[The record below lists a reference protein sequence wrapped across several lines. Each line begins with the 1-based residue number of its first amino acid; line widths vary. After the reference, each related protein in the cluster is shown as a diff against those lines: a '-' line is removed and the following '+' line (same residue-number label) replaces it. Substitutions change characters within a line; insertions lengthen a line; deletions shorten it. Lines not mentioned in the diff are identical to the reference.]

1 MPPSFH
7 INKVVSHYAGILSVG
22 IVMTIFFL
30 FNVVATPLL
39 NSGDDTYMLYTLSG
53 GYGEPP
59 TNLLHYN
66 HIWHLWLGGIV
77 SKLFQLAPAINWYTI
92 ILLLF
97 HLAGCSAIL
106 YVLLKKAKPLTAIF
120 FFLLLFVF
128 IEARHLLS
136 LSFTGTAFVLA
147 TGAMSL
153 LVYLL
158 QQSTRLGGTVLFALV
173 LLLLAGM
180 LRLQIVWLVIA
191 LFASVVITVFNR
203 QQIIRW
209 GLLVAVLFVSLWGL
223 NKLHEQYYT
232 RHIDGW
238 KEQEKFR
245 QALFYGYNR
254 QLVNNTGNS
263 VFTDSAE
270 AQLFFA
276 GFLYDSVRFNT
287 EKINKISRGITRS
300 RSFTSKEDL
309 KGLYWFFI
317 ELRVYI
323 ALFAVLI
330 FVLMYQRRYRIIQK
344 WFLSFL
350 AFLAIHA
357 YLFIY
362 LKVTLPIHYGLL
374 SFLLIAL
381 VLQFK
386 KEQDFFTSI
395 KKLSIPLI
403 ILFVLLFGW
412 MGKRLVTENED
423 NKNKYQRFLCATT
436 ELGMNTDKLFIA
448 TDDAF
453 PLNYFYIWNTPK
465 EYPAANLLYKD
476 RLITHTYLQTLKRF
490 RITNLQEALLNNKKV
505 FLLGTALPALEKSA
519 EPAQLSPPFPVFRC
533 MEVRQLNK
541 KE

>member
-1 MPPSFH
+1 MLKERKYCLLSLLITSCCF
-7 INKVVSHYAGILSVG
+7 ILLNLV
-22 IVMTIFFL
+22 F
-30 FNVVATPLL
+30 TPLL
-39 NSGDDTYMLYTLSG
+39 NSGDDTYMLYTLGG
-53 GYGEPP
+53 GYGESPS
-59 TNLLHYN
+59 NLLHYN
-66 HIWHLWLGGIV
+66 YGWHYWLGIIV
-77 SKLFQLAPAINWYTI
+77 SKLFQLAPGINWYTI
-92 ILLLF
+92 LLLLF
-97 HLAGCSAIL
+97 HLAGCSAVL
-106 YVLLKKAKPLTAIF
+106 YVLLKMMKPQTAIF
-120 FFLLLFVF
+120 FFVLLFVF
-128 IEARHLLS
+128 IEARQLLS

-147 TGAMSL
+147 IGAMIL
-153 LVYLL
+153 LVYQL
-158 QQSTRLGGTVLFALV
+158 QQSMRLGGTVIFTFG

-191 LFASVVITVFNR
+191 LFASVAITVFNR

-209 GLLVAVLFVSLWGL
+209 GLLVAVLAVSLWGL

-238 KEQEKFR
+238 KEQEQFR

-254 QLVNNTGNS
+254 QLVNNAGNGI
-263 VFTDSAE
+263 FTDSTE

-287 EKINKISRGITRS
+287 EKINKISRGITRN

-344 WFLSFL
+344 WLLSFL

-386 KEQDFFTSI
+386 KGEDFFAGI
-395 KKLSIPLI
+395 KKLSIPFV
-403 ILFVLLFGW
+403 ILFALLFGW

-423 NKNKYQRFLCATT
+423 NKNKYQRFLCANN
-436 ELGMNTDKLFIA
+436 ELNMNPDRLFVA

-465 EYPAANLLYKD
+465 QYPAANLLYKD

-490 RITNLQEALLNNKKV
+490 GVTNLQEALLNNKNV
-505 FLLGTALPALEKSA
+505 FLLGTALPAVEKRA

-541 KE
+541 K

>member
-1 MPPSFH
+1 MPVSFH
-7 INKVVSHYAGILSVG
+7 INKPDTSYTGLLSVG
-22 IVMTIFFL
+22 IVTAIFIL
-30 FNVVATPLL
+30 FNGIATPLL
-39 NSGDDTYMLYTLSG
+39 NSGDDTYMLYTLGG

-59 TNLLHYN
+59 SNQLHYN
-66 HIWHLWLGGIV
+66 HVWHPWLGAMV
-77 SKLFQLAPAINWYTI
+77 SKLFQLVPGINWYTI

-97 HLAGCSAIL
+97 HLAGCSAFL

-128 IEARHLLS
+128 IEARQLLS

-153 LVYLL
+153 LVYQL
-158 QQSTRLGGTVLFALV
+158 QQSLRLGSAVIFALI

-191 LFASVVITVFNR
+191 LFASVAITVFNR

-209 GLLVAVLFVSLWGL
+209 GLLVAVLAVSLWGL

-238 KEQEKFR
+238 KEQEQFR

-254 QLVNNTGNS
+254 QLVNNAGNGI
-263 VFTDSAE
+263 FTDSTE

-287 EKINKISRGITRS
+287 ERINKISRGITRN

-317 ELRVYI
+317 ELRVYL
-323 ALFAVLI
+323 ALFAVLF
-330 FVLMYQRRYRIIQK
+330 FVLFYHRQCRVIQK
-344 WFLSFL
+344 WLLSFL
-350 AFLAIHA
+350 AFLLIHT

-374 SFLLIAL
+374 SFLLIAM

-386 KEQDFFTSI
+386 KEEYFFASTQ
-395 KKLSIPLI
+395 KLKIPLF
-403 ILFVLLFGW
+403 ILFLLLFGW
-412 MGKRLVTENED
+412 MGKRLMTENED
-423 NKNKYQRFLCATT
+423 NKNKYQRFLCATN
-436 ELGMNTDKLFIA
+436 ELNMNPDRLFIA

-465 EYPAANLLYKD
+465 QYPAANLLYKD

-490 RITNLQEALLNNKKV
+490 GITNLQEALLNNKNV
-505 FLLGTALPALEKSA
+505 FLVGTALPALEKNA
-519 EPAQLSPPFPVFRC
+519 EPAQLSPPFPVFKC

>member
-1 MPPSFH
+1 MLKERKYCLLSLLITSCCF
-7 INKVVSHYAGILSVG
+7 ILLNLV
-22 IVMTIFFL
+22 F
-30 FNVVATPLL
+30 TPLL
-39 NSGDDTYMLYTLSG
+39 NSGDDTYMLYTLGG
-53 GYGEPP
+53 GYGESPS
-59 TNLLHYN
+59 NLLHYN
-66 HIWHLWLGGIV
+66 YGWHYWLGIIV
-77 SKLFQLAPAINWYTI
+77 SKLFQLAPGINWYTI
-92 ILLLF
+92 LLLLF
-97 HLAGCSAIL
+97 HLAGCSAVL
-106 YVLLKKAKPLTAIF
+106 YVLLKMMKPQTAIF
-120 FFLLLFVF
+120 FFVLLFVF
-128 IEARHLLS
+128 IEARQLLS

-147 TGAMSL
+147 IGAMIL
-153 LVYLL
+153 LVYQL
-158 QQSTRLGGTVLFALV
+158 QQSMRLGGTVIFTFG

-191 LFASVVITVFNR
+191 LFASVAITVFNR

-209 GLLVAVLFVSLWGL
+209 GLLVAVLAVSLWGL

-238 KEQEKFR
+238 KEQEQFR

-254 QLVNNTGNS
+254 QLVNNAGNGI
-263 VFTDSAE
+263 FTDSTE

-287 EKINKISRGITRS
+287 EKINKISRGITRN

-344 WFLSFL
+344 WLLSFL

-386 KEQDFFTSI
+386 KEEDFFASI
-395 KKLSIPLI
+395 NKLSIPLA
-403 ILFVLLFGW
+403 ILLVLLFGW
-412 MGKRLVTENED
+412 IGKRLVTENED
-423 NKNKYQRFLCATT
+423 NKNKYQRFLCANN
-436 ELGMNTDKLFIA
+436 ELNMNPDRLFVA

-465 EYPAANLLYKD
+465 QYPAANLLYKD

-490 RITNLQEALLNNKKV
+490 GVTNLQEALLNNKNV
-505 FLLGTALPALEKSA
+505 FLLGTALPAVEKRA

-541 KE
+541 K